1 MTRVMTMLLA
11 VATVTVAACG
21 PRKVEVG
28 TAPATATTD
37 QALSI
42 HMSNNLSQPVNV
54 YVVNGA
60 TEIFVK
66 QVAAGS
72 TEDLP
77 VRGVTSAASVTL
89 RATTA
94 DGTKTYTKN
103 DVTLSAS
110 YNWQVP

>member
-1 MTRVMTMLLA
+1 MTRAMTVLLA
-11 VATVTVAACG
+11 VATVGLAACG

-28 TAPATATTD
+28 TAPVAAPSE
-37 QALSI
+37 ALSI

-66 QVAAGS
+66 QVAAGA

-77 VRGVTSAASVTL
+77 VRGVSSVANVSL

-94 DGTKTYTKN
+94 DGTKSYTKDN
-103 DVTLSAS
+103 VTLSSS
-110 YNWQVP
+110 YRWQVP